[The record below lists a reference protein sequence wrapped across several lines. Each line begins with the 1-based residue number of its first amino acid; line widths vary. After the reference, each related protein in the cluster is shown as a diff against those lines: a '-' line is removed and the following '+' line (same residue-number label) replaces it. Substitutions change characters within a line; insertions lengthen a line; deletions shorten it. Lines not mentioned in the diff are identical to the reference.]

1 VKRIIE
7 HNLGYFSTIMVW
19 VALIVLT
26 VVTVEV
32 AQYDLQELTVAV
44 ALLIASAK
52 AVIVAM
58 YFMHLKFESKLL
70 IIMVGITILIF
81 LSFIILTL
89 VDYWT
94 R

>member
-1 VKRIIE
+1 
-7 HNLGYFSTIMVW
+7 MVW

-26 VVTVEV
+26 VVTVQV
-32 AQYDLQELTVAV
+32 AQYDFREFTVAV

-70 IIMVGITILIF
+70 IIMVGITVLIF

>member
-1 VKRIIE
+1 MKRIIE

-19 VALIVLT
+19 VALIVLS
-26 VVTVEV
+26 VVTVQV
-32 AQYDLQELTVAV
+32 AQYDFREFTVAV

-70 IIMVGITILIF
+70 IIMVGITVLIF